1 MGFNSFLTFLVN
13 FETFCYKYFFPEI
26 IFLPEEKK
34 VAMGCTALQ
43 HRARTGMFAGALRD
57 GRRKKESKI
66 PVTNISLRLNILNM
80 LKIVFI
86 TASVMV
92 ALTSS
97 AFIFVMLDTAVA
109 GGQQGVSVTS
119 TPYAGLA
126 SALVFLP
133 MSDKYKFLS
142 GIEISDKDASFF
154 PNPTLQIGWKTNE
167 AESKTDWAAKIAA
180 QADPVNDFDLES
192 EQPVKAKLMAG
203 VSSGWSP
210 GLVKWWAGGGGLRDQ
225 P

>member
-1 MGFNSFLTFLVN
+1 
-13 FETFCYKYFFPEI
+13 
-26 IFLPEEKK
+26 
-34 VAMGCTALQ
+34 MGCTALQ

-97 AFIFVMLDTAVA
+97 AFIFVMLDTTGT
-109 GGQQGVSVTS
+109 GGHQGVSVIS
-119 TPYAGLA
+119 TPYAGLT

-133 MSDKYKFLS
+133 VSDKFLS
-142 GIEISDKDASFF
+142 GIKISDKDAPFF
-154 PNPTLQIGWKTNE
+154 PNPTLNQKGWKTNG
-167 AESKTDWAAKIAA
+167 AESETDWEAKIAG
-180 QADPVNDFDLES
+180 QSDPVNDFDLEL
-192 EQPVKAKLMAG
+192 EQPVKPKLMAG

-210 GLVKWWAGGGGLRDQ
+210 GLVKWWAGGLVGAACGTSPRNLGKIYCFNRFSILFHLTLEGEWNVLSGDG
-225 P
+225 